1 MDVTPFCRS
10 EEVSEDTCWSR
21 NNYLFYLVEGCRTSL
36 GFIVSIGCA
45 PSYSLALAFHHV
57 STESEGSSLTRSK
70 SHLLAIANLI
80 PTALGIVAEGCCY
93 GDSLLKVTTIRTQ
106 SNLGYSIDRSVNLL
120 IGLTVAVINCTVDES
135 KSFCLVDTITIIVE
149 DNISRST
156 CQITIKLPHPDIQ
169 TILLHVSLG
178 TAYTW
183 PGTTGKVVCII
194 PSPYVDVTPFCRS
207 EEVSEDTCWSR
218 NNYLFYL
225 VEGCRTSLGFIV
237 SIGCAPSYSLAL
249 AFHHVSTESE
259 GSSLTRSKS
268 HLLAIANLIP
278 TALGIAAQ
286 CCSYGNSL
294 LEVTTVR
301 AESNLGCS
309 NCIDRSI
316 NLLGTCTTIIL
327 QVDIACDTFDITRL
341 STATI
346 IQDDIEILYVIERVS
361 PVFSTINL
369 HRTVHYLTRPCA
381 CQVFA
386 VCTCCPSMDVRSIS
400 SLYCYRDSCIRIYL
414 GEGQATA
421 LHFTVLALCAPINS
435 LGVAKVHTFAD
446 GKVLTHTR
454 SQVHLILALYLIPTR
469 LSVFRESNCHVN
481 SLSAE

>member
-57 STESEGSSLTRSK
+57 STESESSSLTRSK
-70 SHLLAIANLI
+70 SHLLAITNLI

-106 SNLGYSIDRSVNLL
+106 SNLGCSIDRSVNLL

-259 GSSLTRSKS
+259 SSSLTRSKS
-268 HLLAIANLIP
+268 HLLAITNLIP
-278 TALGIAAQ
+278 TALGIVAEG
-286 CCSYGNSL
+286 CCYGDSL
-294 LEVTTVR
+294 LEVTTIR
-301 AESNLGCS
+301 TQSNLGC
-309 NCIDRSI
+309 CIDRSI

-346 IQDDIEILYVIERVS
+346 IQDDIEILYVTERVS

-386 VCTCCPSMDVRSIS
+386 VCTWCPSMDVRSIS

-469 LSVFRESNCHVN
+469 LSVFRESSCQVN
-481 SLSAE
+481 SRSTE

>member
-21 NNYLFYLVEGCRTSL
+21 NNYLFYLV
-36 GFIVSIGCA
+36 
-45 PSYSLALAFHHV
+45 
-57 STESEGSSLTRSK
+57 K
-70 SHLLAIANLI
+70 
-80 PTALGIVAEGCCY
+80 
-93 GDSLLKVTTIRTQ
+93 
-106 SNLGYSIDRSVNLL
+106 
-120 IGLTVAVINCTVDES
+120 
-135 KSFCLVDTITIIVE
+135 
-149 DNISRST
+149 
-156 CQITIKLPHPDIQ
+156 
-169 TILLHVSLG
+169 
-178 TAYTW
+178 
-183 PGTTGKVVCII
+183 
-194 PSPYVDVTPFCRS
+194 
-207 EEVSEDTCWSR
+207 
-218 NNYLFYL
+218 
-225 VEGCRTSLGFIV
+225 GCRTSLGFIV

>member
-57 STESEGSSLTRSK
+57 STESESSSLTRSK
-70 SHLLAIANLI
+70 SHLLAITNLI

-259 GSSLTRSKS
+259 SSSLTRSKS
-268 HLLAIANLIP
+268 HLLAITNLIP
-278 TALGIAAQ
+278 TALGIVAEG
-286 CCSYGNSL
+286 CCYGDSL
-294 LEVTTVR
+294 LKVTTIR
-301 AESNLGCS
+301 TQSNLGYS
-309 NCIDRSI
+309 IDRSV

-327 QVDIACDTFDITRL
+327 QVDIACDTSDFTRL
-341 STATI
+341 CTISI
-346 IQDDIEILYVIERVS
+346 IQDDIEILYAIERVS

-369 HRTVHYLTRPCA
+369 HRTGHYLTRPCA

-400 SLYCYRDSCIRIYL
+400 SLYIYHDRSIRIYL